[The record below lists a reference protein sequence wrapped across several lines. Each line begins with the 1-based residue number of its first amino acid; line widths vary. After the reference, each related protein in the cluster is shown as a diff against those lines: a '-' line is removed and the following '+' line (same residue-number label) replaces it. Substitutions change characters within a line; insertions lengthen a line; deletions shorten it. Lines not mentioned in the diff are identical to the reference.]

1 MQATAWLL
9 LTSMMCDVLL
19 KKKKNYLAV
28 LGLGCGV
35 QDLHL
40 QHVGSSVLTRGGAWA
55 LCREC
60 GVLTTAPPCPLGGI
74 PKITLYLFHR
84 TDTSICSV
92 VLETTVQLAY
102 EHLYANKFGI
112 LDKMDKF
119 LKRHKLPKLTEEEMD
134 RLSNPVSIKEIE
146 FLIKI
151 LTQRSLQSL
160 VSSLVISTIP

>member
-1 MQATAWLL
+1 MSFFFFL
-9 LTSMMCDVLL
+9 
-19 KKKKNYLAV
+19 KKNYLAV
-28 LGLGCGV
+28 LGLSCSI

-40 QHVGSSVLTRGGAWA
+40 QHVGSSVLTRRGTWA

-60 GVLTTAPPCPLGGI
+60 RVLTTAPPCPLRGI

-102 EHLYANKFGI
+102 EHLYANKFGN